1 MWTFLLNK
9 QFEVMKSRKRGA
21 KHREGYVE
29 APSEEG
35 WGKMAVTVWRSQA
48 WFSFLFF
55 FFIFCQWACQAPLP
69 EMPLHWKDRLTNH
82 NIHGSGDT
90 LKWRTGIF
98 YWITNTGCR
107 SFTFGNKDCRE
118 ETLWNLDLAPHVR
131 RPFLVGDVGVSQV
144 LQVNYIQIPFF
155 SVSVT

>member
-1 MWTFLLNK
+1 MRWWKAEKGEQSTGRDMWKPRLRRVGERWL
-9 QFEVMKSRKRGA
+9 SPYGG
-21 KHREGYVE
+21 HRPG
-29 APSEEG
+29 
-35 WGKMAVTVWRSQA
+35 
-48 WFSFLFF
+48 FLFF
-55 FFIFCQWACQAPLP
+55 SFFIFCQWACQAPLP

-107 SFTFGNKDCRE
+107 SFTFGNKDRRE